1 MDKNNA
7 GFTLI
12 EIVLVVFVL
21 GLILFTIA
29 PLFNSITLIKR
40 ANSNLMSAISI
51 AEDAL
56 EQLRGSD
63 FNIIKGMSDESTTIV
78 DNYFKKEILL
88 YHISDNEI
96 KVTVTIKWDEM
107 NRKLNKERVYEVVS
121 YITKNGLSK
130 YLNDT

>member
-1 MDKNNA
+1 MDKIMQV
-7 GFTLI
+7 FI
-12 EIVLVVFVL
+12 YRIVLVVFVL

-96 KVTVTIKWDEM
+96 KVTFYQM
-107 NRKLNKERVYEVVS
+107 
-121 YITKNGLSK
+121 G
-130 YLNDT
+130 

>member
-1 MDKNNA
+1 
-7 GFTLI
+7 
-12 EIVLVVFVL
+12 
-21 GLILFTIA
+21 
-29 PLFNSITLIKR
+29 
-40 ANSNLMSAISI
+40 
-51 AEDAL
+51 
-56 EQLRGSD
+56 
-63 FNIIKGMSDESTTIV
+63 MSDESTTIV

>member
-78 DNYFKKEILL
+78 DNYFKKKFYYIIFQIMKLRLQLL
-88 YHISDNEI
+88 S
-96 KVTVTIKWDEM
+96 
-107 NRKLNKERVYEVVS
+107 
-121 YITKNGLSK
+121 NGMK
-130 YLNDT
+130 

>member
-51 AEDAL
+51 AEDA
-56 EQLRGSD
+56 
-63 FNIIKGMSDESTTIV
+63 
-78 DNYFKKEILL
+78 
-88 YHISDNEI
+88 
-96 KVTVTIKWDEM
+96 
-107 NRKLNKERVYEVVS
+107 
-121 YITKNGLSK
+121 
-130 YLNDT
+130 